1 MIHPFFPPPSID
13 PQQKLHPLERLQV
26 YDSLMITAEL
36 WKVAHQYLRQR
47 QNIHYQALHQPGIV
61 YGLGVKPI
69 PAPPGVVRESR
80 SQSWIEIQPGIA
92 IDWEG
97 NPIIVSEPI
106 TFFIRVPKASVE
118 NPPPAY
124 LFVSYRDPEEL
135 SQSRDSAIVRE
146 YFRIDQKTT
155 PPKGGEIELCRLRW
169 SQGAT
174 SVVAPSDVFNP
185 QENQLDL
192 RSRLRAQLHPQGIV
206 RVAIMNAQPST
217 HNNWVSLMRS
227 VAVLYPTLSGDS
239 AIGRLSLDRGSNTL
253 FLEQIENY
261 DLLYLS
267 ANSTHHLEPQQIECL
282 NAYLNRG
289 GVLLI
294 ETPAH
299 SEPPNYLNQL
309 FDQRTQTYPPDW
321 QKQLPRDHL
330 LRNHPFL
337 FAALPQ
343 IGQQPLELWYREGIV
358 LLKGELST
366 AWGLDD
372 SLSLSRN
379 EIRTAQEFGINI
391 LHFAWKR
398 KQLNQ
403 LLR

>member
-13 PQQKLHPLERLQV
+13 PQQKLRPLERLQV

-69 PAPPGVVRESR
+69 PAPPGVIRESR
-80 SQSWIEIQPGIA
+80 SQSWVEIQPGVA

-97 NPIIVSEPI
+97 NPIIVSEPM

-118 NPPPAY
+118 KPPPAY
-124 LFVSYRDPEEL
+124 LFISYRDPEEL
-135 SQSRDSAIVRE
+135 SQSRDSVIVRE

-174 SVVAPSDVFNP
+174 SVIAPSDVFNP

-192 RSRLRAQLHPQGIV
+192 RSRLCAQLHPQGIV
-206 RVAIMNAQPST
+206 RVGTLHCPRNT
-217 HNNWVSLMRS
+217 YNNWVFLMQS
-227 VAVLYPTLSGDS
+227 VAALYPPLSGNPAIAQINLDLNPS
-239 AIGRLSLDRGSNTL
+239 AD
-253 FLEQIENY
+253 FLEQAQNCH
-261 DLLYLS
+261 LLYLP
-267 ANSTHHLEPQQIECL
+267 ANSTPNLEPQQINNL
-282 NAYLNRG
+282 NAYLNTG

-294 ETPAH
+294 ETSAK
-299 SEPPNYLNQL
+299 SQPPNFLQHL
-309 FDQRTQTYPPDW
+309 FDKRTQTHASDW
-321 QKQLPRDHL
+321 QKQLPRTHP

-343 IGQQPLELWYREGIV
+343 IKQHPLELWYRDGIL

-366 AWGLDD
+366 TWGLDEH
-372 SLSLSRN
+372 LSLSRD

-398 KQLNQ
+398 KELNR
-403 LLR
+403 LLQ